1 MQKRMEPV
9 SRRIS
14 RYTIFP
20 TASVLA
26 IALCANAMAGED
38 EAKAIV
44 KAMSQYMAAQQSFSI
59 DYDTSLEVVTADK
72 QKIQLAS
79 SGKIAVSRPD
89 KLRVSR
95 TGGFADVEFIFDGKT
110 LTVLGKHRNVY
121 VQAEMPGTF
130 YKLIDDLREKFH
142 KPLPAADLL
151 VENVNDVLMEG
162 VTDMKDLGAGV
173 IGGKVCDHLAFR
185 TAELDWQIWV
195 AQGEQPYPCRYLITS
210 TKVDLAPQFT
220 VDITRFQ
227 AGGTSDFAFAA
238 PDGATKLDAA
248 DLKALADLGDL
259 PEHFKL
265 GE

>member
-1 MQKRMEPV
+1 MIRKILIHTV
-9 SRRIS
+9 FATGNI
-14 RYTIFP
+14 
-20 TASVLA
+20 VA
-26 IALCANAMAGED
+26 ITFSTNVIAAED
-38 EAKAIV
+38 DAKAIV
-44 KAMSQYMAAQQSFSI
+44 KAMSEYMAAQQSFSI

-79 SGKIAVSRPD
+79 SGKIEVSRPD

-95 TGGFADVEFIFDGKT
+95 TGGFADVEFIFDGTT
-110 LTVLGKHRNVY
+110 LTVLGKHSNAY

-130 YKLIDDLREKFH
+130 YQLIEDLREKFH
-142 KPLPAADLL
+142 KPLPGADLL

-162 VTDMKDLGAGV
+162 VTDIKDLGAGV

-185 TAELDWQIWV
+185 NAELDWQIWV
-195 AQGEQPYPCRYLITS
+195 AQGDEPYPCRYVITS
-210 TKVDLAPQFT
+210 TTVDQAPQFT

-227 AGGTSDFAFAA
+227 AGGTADFAFAA
-238 PDGATKLDAA
+238 PEGATKMDAGN
-248 DLKALADLGDL
+248 LKALADLGDL